1 MTVSLLFAS
10 QVNAV
15 VYLIPLLAVISLV
28 YNATRYELPQIII
41 QRSIRFFFPTRRS
54 SDLFAFVEFVNRQA
68 PVFCTGD
75 LPDPAMLKFAAETF

>member
-41 QRSIRFFFPTRRS
+41 QRSIRFFFTS
-54 SDLFAFVEFVNRQA
+54 VIIMGALMTLLALLSWNL
-68 PVFCTGD
+68 
-75 LPDPAMLKFAAETF
+75 

>member
-15 VYLIPLLAVISLV
+15 VYLIPLLAVSSLD

-41 QRSIRFFFPTRRS
+41 QRSIRFFFTS
-54 SDLFAFVEFVNRQA
+54 VIIMGALMTLLALLSWIL
-68 PVFCTGD
+68 
-75 LPDPAMLKFAAETF
+75 

>member
-28 YNATRYELPQIII
+28 YNATRYEIPQIII
-41 QRSIRFFFPTRRS
+41 QRSIRFFFTS
-54 SDLFAFVEFVNRQA
+54 VIIMGALMTLLALLSWNL
-68 PVFCTGD
+68 
-75 LPDPAMLKFAAETF
+75 

>member
-28 YNATRYELPQIII
+28 YNATRYEIPHIII
-41 QRSIRFFFPTRRS
+41 QRAIRFFFTS
-54 SDLFAFVEFVNRQA
+54 VIIMGALMTLLALLSWNL
-68 PVFCTGD
+68 
-75 LPDPAMLKFAAETF
+75 

>member
-28 YNATRYELPQIII
+28 YNATRYEIPQIII
-41 QRSIRFFFPTRRS
+41 QRAIRFFFTS
-54 SDLFAFVEFVNRQA
+54 VIIMGALMTLLALLSWNL
-68 PVFCTGD
+68 
-75 LPDPAMLKFAAETF
+75 

>member
-1 MTVSLLFAS
+1 MTVSLLFAN

-41 QRSIRFFFPTRRS
+41 QRSIRFFFTS
-54 SDLFAFVEFVNRQA
+54 VIIMGALMTLLALLSWNL
-68 PVFCTGD
+68 
-75 LPDPAMLKFAAETF
+75 